1 MLVNSRLA
9 LILLINVALVAARQ
23 PAAAQSVSNAPAKAA
38 PQIVLLTIEGTVE
51 VAPAGTLNWAPAR
64 TNQVLNVGDRVHTA
78 EGSRATILLTDRSVQ
93 RVGDLTT
100 LEIRP
105 PTQPGRRLLL
115 DLKAGKSY
123 LFNREKPTELQFRT
137 PLASGAIRGTEF
149 ELSVDAASGRTVL
162 TLIEGEVELSN
173 AQGEV
178 TLASGYQGIVEPGQ
192 APRKAPALDTL
203 NVIQWTLY
211 YPAVLVVAELLMDVA
226 DQQALADS
234 LAAYRVGDSV
244 GALNRYPAG
253 RQPATDAERTY
264 RAALLLAA
272 GDVPRAETLLDGV
285 TGNSRPAGALRKL
298 IAAVKGRSIAS
309 VPPTTAS
316 EDLAESYYQQSQS
329 QLPEALLAARH
340 ATAWAPG
347 FGPAWIRV
355 AELEM
360 SFGRMQTALAAL
372 DRGLELAPRH
382 AQGFALRG
390 FALAQQGD
398 TRQAERW
405 FNDAIAIDPALANAW
420 LGRGLCKHRHGDTAG
435 GREDLQVA
443 AALEP
448 NRSLLRSYLGKSW
461 TAEGHFRNAEKELR
475 LAQQFDPND
484 PTSWLYLALLQQQE
498 NRINEAV
505 ANLEQSKALNG
516 NRSLF
521 QSRFGLEQD
530 LATRSANLAGIYR
543 DAGLFEWSTREAS
556 RAVNADYGNF
566 SAHLF
571 LASSYDALRDPKLIN
586 LRYETP
592 WLSEQLVANL
602 LAPAAAGAFPLNIS
616 EEPYS
621 RLFQGDHVGI
631 VSSTEYFSSGAWNER
646 GSEYGILGKSSFSI
660 DAYYQRDPGQ
670 RPNNDLDQTALS
682 ATFKQQLTEKDS
694 LFLRAEDFR
703 SESGDLAQYYDQNSA
718 NLAQRVHERQDPN
731 AYIGWHREWA
741 PGSHTLFLAGY
752 LEDNLDFNGSFNL
765 TTFIRP
771 AGTIVDAFLTRHGV
785 SYETDF
791 HALSGELQQIWQ
803 NDRHTFIFG
812 GRFQGGRV
820 ETHSTVTNDQFLPP
834 TLHRQDFDND
844 LARASAYGYWF
855 WQITR
860 PLQLQAGV
868 SYDYLDFPENAVV
881 PPISDDQQHRDQVS
895 PELGF
900 HYAPWTNT
908 TLRGAWT
915 RSLGGV
921 YFDTSVRL
929 EPTQVGGFNQAF
941 RSVAPESVVG
951 LVPGTRFETVGVAL
965 EQKFSTRTYLTLA
978 GELLYSDADRM
989 IGAFNFSAAGTAPT
1003 SIKQNINFRERTLA
1017 ATVNQLLGDNWS
1029 LGANYRLTDADLDSQ
1044 FPAYESIPRLSSLAS
1059 THEAALLNQVTLF
1072 ANYYCRC
1079 GFFAQGWSIWSQQHN
1094 EGALPD
1100 SDFWQH
1106 NVAIGYR
1113 FPRRHAELRVSLLN
1127 ILDEDYRLNP
1137 LTLYNELPRERTLA
1151 VGFKFYF

>member
-9 LILLINVALVAARQ
+9 LVLQIVLAVVAARQ
-23 PAAAQSVSNAPAKAA
+23 TAVAQSVSNAPANSR

-51 VAPAGTLNWAPAR
+51 VAPAGTLSWAPAR
-64 TNQVLNVGDRVHTA
+64 TNQVLNVGDRVHTG

-123 LFNREKPTELQFRT
+123 LFNREKPAELQFRT

-149 ELSVDAASGRTVL
+149 ELSVDAATGRTVL

-178 TLASGYQGIVEPGQ
+178 TLASGDQGIVDPGQ
-192 APRKAPALDTL
+192 APRKTPALDTL

-211 YPAVLVVAELLMDVA
+211 YPAVLVVAELQMDAA
-226 DQQALADS
+226 DQQALAGS
-234 LAAYRVGDSV
+234 LAAYRAGDSI
-244 GALNRYPAG
+244 GALTRYPAG
-253 RQPATDAERTY
+253 RQPATDAERIY

-272 GDVPRAETLLDGV
+272 GDVPRAETLLGAV
-285 TGNSRPAGALRKL
+285 TGNSPPAGALRKL
-298 IAAVKGRSIAS
+298 IAAVKGRSFAS
-309 VPPTTAS
+309 APPTIAS

-329 QLPEALLAARH
+329 QLPEALLAARQ
-340 ATAWAPG
+340 ATDRAPG

-360 SFGRMQTALAAL
+360 SFGRMQTALEAL

-382 AQGFALRG
+382 AQGLALRG
-390 FALAQQGD
+390 FALAQQGH
-398 TRQAERW
+398 TRRAERL
-405 FNDAIAIDPALANAW
+405 FNDAIEIDPALANAW
-420 LGRGLCKHRHGDTAG
+420 LGRGLCRHRHGDTAG

-443 AALEP
+443 ATLEP
-448 NRSLLRSYLGKSW
+448 NRSLLRSYLGKAW
-461 TAEGHFRNAEKELR
+461 AAEGDFRRAEKDLR

-484 PTSWLYLALLQQQE
+484 PTSWLYLALLQQQA

-505 ANLEQSKALNG
+505 DNLEHSKALNG

-521 QSRFGLEQD
+521 QSRFRLEQD

-543 DAGLFEWSTREAS
+543 DAGLIDWSTREAS

-602 LAPAAAGAFPLNIS
+602 LAPAAAGAFPLNIA

-631 VSSTEYFSSGAWNER
+631 VSSTEYFSSGEWIER
-646 GSEYGILGKSSFSI
+646 GSEYGIFGRSSFSL
-660 DAYYQRDPGQ
+660 DAYYHRDPGQ

-694 LFLRAEDFR
+694 LFLRAESFR
-703 SESGDLAQYYDQNSA
+703 SESGDLAQYYNQNSA
-718 NLAQRVHERQDPN
+718 NLTLTQRVHERQDPN
-731 AYIGWHREWA
+731 VFVGWHREWA
-741 PGSHTLFLAGY
+741 PGVHTLFLGGY
-752 LEDNLDFNGSFNL
+752 LQDNLDFSGSFLLYNL
-765 TTFIRP
+765 LRP
-771 AGTIVDAFLTRHGV
+771 AGPVVAGFQSRYGAN
-785 SYETDF
+785 YETDF
-791 HALSGELQQIWQ
+791 HAGSGEVQQIWQ
-803 NDRHTFIFG
+803 NDRHAVIVG
-812 GRFQGGRV
+812 GRFQGGEV
-820 ETHSTVTNDQFLPP
+820 ESTVREPAAQK
-834 TLHRQDFDND
+834 FDNN
-844 LARASAYGYWF
+844 LIRASGYAYWF
-855 WQITR
+855 WQVAR

-868 SYDYLDFPENAVV
+868 SYDYLEWPDNAVV
-881 PPISDDQQHRDQVS
+881 PPLSDDQERADQVS
-895 PELGF
+895 PKAGF
-900 HYAPWTNT
+900 YLTPWTNT
-908 TLRGAWT
+908 TLRGVWT

-929 EPTQVGGFNQAF
+929 EPTQIGGFNQAF
-941 RSVAPESVVG
+941 RSIAPESVVG
-951 LVPGTRFETVGVAL
+951 LVPGTSFETFGLAL
-965 EQKFSTRTYLTLA
+965 EHKFPTRTYVTLA
-978 GELLYSDADRM
+978 GELLYSDAARTV
-989 IGAFNFSAAGTAPT
+989 GAFDLSLAGSAPSGTRQT
-1003 SIKQNINFRERTLA
+1003 IDFRERTLS
-1017 ATVNQLLGDNWS
+1017 ATVNQLLGDNFS
-1029 LGANYRLTDADLDSQ
+1029 LGARYRLTDADLRAKYPE
-1044 FPAYESIPRLSSLAS
+1044 FAS
-1059 THEAALLNQVTLF
+1059 FQPLYDFAAQREEALLQQVTLF
-1072 ANYYCRC
+1072 ANYHCKC
-1079 GFFAQGWSIWSQQHN
+1079 GLFGQWWTVWSQQDN
-1094 EGALPD
+1094 DQPPRPA

-1106 NVAIGYR
+1106 NVALGYR
-1113 FPRRHAELRVSLLN
+1113 FPKRHAELRVSLLN
-1127 ILDEDYRLNP
+1127 ILDQDYRLNP
-1137 LTLYNELPRERTLA
+1137 LTLYNELPRERTLS